1 MHEKKSFFMSYQK
14 IKKRTNSLPMKYSL
28 LLLLSVFVVSISKAQ
43 LFDDFTDDEINNN
56 PTWLGET
63 HLFQTS
69 SSTAIPA
76 SMRPALQLNSSATT
90 DTASIWTV
98 NNMTIADSLEWSF
111 WVKFSFNPSANNNA
125 RIYILSDN
133 DNPEAALN
141 GYFVG
146 VGLNGDDRVSLFR
159 QSGST
164 IDEIIPGTIATLS
177 NSTNAVRVRV
187 KRDAAANWY
196 LYTDTLGGTNYS
208 LEGTVNDATHN
219 SCNYFSI
226 FCKHTSSNAE
236 KMYFDDI
243 YAGPIIVDTI
253 KPEFLSFSVVSA
265 NQIDLNFSEPMKQT
279 ELENTMNYSVDGGI
293 GNPSSAVQNASNPT
307 LVHLSFLNSF
317 NFGQSYQLS
326 MSGLTDLSDNLID
339 STSFSFAYYIPQS
352 YDIQINEIMADPS
365 PVVGLPDYEYIE
377 LYNRTNLPITMENW
391 SFVYGTTEKT
401 MPTTT
406 IPAGGYAILCH
417 QDATASFDTYGITI
431 PLSSMLITNG
441 GQRLSLLDENKAVI
455 STVNFSDSW
464 YQSSYKID
472 GGWSLEQKDPL
483 NPCGEAENWIA
494 SVDLTGGTP
503 GQQNSVSTANPD
515 NESPLLKRI
524 AIVDSMQIQLFFNE
538 SMDSL
543 NIMNPANYSLDN
555 GLQIAS
561 CKAVFPDYKS
571 VFIRFT
577 QAMTDN
583 TVYQVTVID
592 SLEDC
597 VGNIITLN
605 SSLRFGIS
613 HHPEK
618 GDLVI
623 NEILSNPPDGADDFV
638 EIINTS
644 DKILDLKSVVLCTID
659 TFNGA
664 LESINAIAPDGY
676 IIFPGEYH
684 VLTKNPSAIKDNY
697 HCANPNHFVEMS
709 GFPSYNNADGIVVLA
724 DMANNIIDMVA
735 YTEEWHHPLL
745 NSFKGVSF
753 ERINYARPS
762 DDATNWH
769 SAAEGVGFATPTY
782 QNSQFL
788 MTAADGEISCEP
800 KVFSPDND
808 GYKDVLNINYNFEKA
823 GYIANI
829 LIYDSQGRLIRN
841 LKQNELLG
849 TSGTFTWN
857 GIDENSNKAAIGM
870 YIVFVE
876 VFNLEGQKQ
885 VFKKVVTLAGRL

>member
-1 MHEKKSFFMSYQK
+1 
-14 IKKRTNSLPMKYSL
+14 MKYSL
-28 LLLLSVFVVSISKAQ
+28 LLLLSVFVVSFSKAQ
-43 LFDDFTDDEINNN
+43 LYEDFTDDEINNN

-69 SSTAIPA
+69 SSSAIPSA
-76 SMRPALQLNSSATT
+76 MRPALQLNSSGD
-90 DTASIWTV
+90 DTASIWTA

-111 WVKFSFNPSANNNA
+111 WVKLSFNPSDNNNA

-146 VGLNGDDRVSLFR
+146 VGLNGDDRVSLYR
-159 QSGST
+159 QSGTT
-164 IDEIIPGTIATLS
+164 IDEIIQGTIANLENT
-177 NSTNAVRVRV
+177 TNAVRVRV

-196 LYTDTLGGTNYS
+196 LYTDTLGGTNFS
-208 LEGTVNDATHN
+208 LEGTVNDATHS

-226 FCKHTSSNAE
+226 FCKHTSSNAT

-265 NQIDLNFSEPMKQT
+265 NQIDLYFSEPMKQT
-279 ELENTMNYSVDGGI
+279 DLENTANYSVDGGI
-293 GNPSSAVQNASNPT
+293 ANPSSAVQNASNPT

-326 MSGLTDLSDNLID
+326 MSGLKDLSDNIID
-339 STSFSFAYYIPQS
+339 STSFSFAYYIPQAF
-352 YDIQINEIMADPS
+352 DIQINEIMADPS
-365 PVVGLPDYEYIE
+365 PVVGLPDYEYVE

-391 SFVYGTTEKT
+391 SFVYGTTERT

-406 IPAGGYAILCH
+406 IAAGAYAIVCH
-417 QDATASFDTYGITI
+417 QDAVASFATYGITI
-431 PLSSMLITNG
+431 PLSSLLITNS
-441 GQRLSLLDENKAVI
+441 GQQLSILDENKAVI
-455 STVNFSDSW
+455 SYVNFSDNW
-464 YQSSYKID
+464 YQPSYKTD

-483 NPCGEAENWIA
+483 NPCGEGENWAA
-494 SVDLTGGTP
+494 SVDLSGGTP
-503 GQQNSVSTANPD
+503 GQINSVNTANPD

-524 AIVDSMQIQLFFNE
+524 AIVDSMEIQLFFNE

-543 NIMNPANYSLDN
+543 KIMNPLNYSIDN
-555 GLQIAS
+555 SLQIAS

-571 VFIRFT
+571 VFILFT

-583 TVYQVTVID
+583 TVYQITVVD

-597 VGNIITLN
+597 VGNILTLN

-613 HHPEK
+613 HHPEE

-623 NEILSNPPDGADDFV
+623 NEILSNPPEGADDFV
-638 EIINTS
+638 EIFNAS
-644 DKILDLKSVVLCTID
+644 NKILDLKSLVLCTID

-664 LESINAIAPDGY
+664 FESVNPIATDGY
-676 IIFPGEYH
+676 IVFPGEYH
-684 VLTKNPSAIKDNY
+684 VLTKNPTSIKENY
-697 HCANPNHFVEMS
+697 YCENPNHFVEMT

-762 DDATNWH
+762 DDPTNWH
-769 SAAEGVGFATPTY
+769 SAAEAVGFATPTY

-788 MTAADGEISCEP
+788 MTEADGEISCEP

-808 GYKDVLNINYNFEKA
+808 GYNDILNINYSFEKP

-829 LIYDSQGRLIRN
+829 VIYDSQGRLIRN

-849 TSGTFTWN
+849 SSGSFTWN
-857 GIDENSNKAAIGM
+857 GIDENNNKAAIGM